1 LQRQSSLINM
11 GTTVTRVYSRNMVW
25 MHCPGAIAHIFRLPT
40 NILNVSDGKVFIT
53 EHPISP
59 QISMQLLSLFRA
71 KDEMSEDIAGYLQEV
86 PEEIILDT
94 RDIQLLDSVGQG
106 NLNPNSFLA
115 YCL

>member
-1 LQRQSSLINM
+1 
-11 GTTVTRVYSRNMVW
+11 MVW
-25 MHCPGAIAHIFRLPT
+25 MHCPGAIAHTFRLPT

-53 EHPISP
+53 EYPISP
-59 QISMQLLSLFRA
+59 PISMQLLSLFRA
-71 KDEMSEDIAGYLQEV
+71 KDEMSEDVAGYLQEV

-94 RDIQLLDSVGQG
+94 RNIQLLDSVGQG